1 MQMRAAG
8 RTISAEE
15 LLARINENCGTP
27 VWEVLSTKGPW
38 RLWWTSED
46 VAALSPFPYYARS
59 TGPSESFYDETF
71 REFANWF
78 ADTYADPVRGRAL
91 LVDFPDDAE
100 KRKSL
105 FAPIKDREF
114 ITTLGRR
121 KKV

>member
-1 MQMRAAG
+1 MW
-8 RTISAEE
+8 E
-15 LLARINENCGTP
+15 LLSI
-27 VWEVLSTKGPW
+27 KGPW

-78 ADTYADPVRGRAL
+78 ADTYTDPVRGRAL
-91 LVDFPDDAE
+91 LVDLPDDAE

-105 FAPIKDREF
+105 FTPIKDREF